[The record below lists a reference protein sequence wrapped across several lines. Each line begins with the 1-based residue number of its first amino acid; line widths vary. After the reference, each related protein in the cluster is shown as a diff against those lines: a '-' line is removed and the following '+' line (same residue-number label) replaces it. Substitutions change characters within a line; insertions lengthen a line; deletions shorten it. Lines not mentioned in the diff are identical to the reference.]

1 MIKKTARYLKI
12 EKSRNMSKKSNIM
25 SLSMDVD
32 IQEKLKIVAKKRNV
46 SVSKLIRDLADKY
59 INEEDNVDM
68 VILKVPKELRTQS
81 DALRAWIVQR
91 TDLVIKT
98 LTSIKE

>member
-1 MIKKTARYLKI
+1 
-12 EKSRNMSKKSNIM
+12 
-25 SLSMDVD
+25 MDVD
-32 IQEKLKIVAKKRNV
+32 IQEKLKVVAKKRNV

-59 INEEDNVDM
+59 INEEDNVDT
-68 VILKVPKELRTQS
+68 VILKVPKDLRTQPE
-81 DALRAWIVQR
+81 ALRTWMSQR

>member
-1 MIKKTARYLKI
+1 
-12 EKSRNMSKKSNIM
+12 MSKKANIM

-32 IQEKLKIVAKKRNV
+32 IQEKLKVVAKKRNV

-59 INEEDNVDM
+59 INEEDNVDT
-68 VILKVPKELRTQS
+68 VILKVPKDLRTQPE
-81 DALRAWIVQR
+81 ALRTWMSQR

>member
-1 MIKKTARYLKI
+1 
-12 EKSRNMSKKSNIM
+12 MSKKANIM

-32 IQEKLKIVAKKRNV
+32 IQEKLKTVAKKRNV

-59 INEEDNVDM
+59 INEEDNVDV
-68 VILKVPKELRTQS
+68 VILKVPKDMRTQPDS
-81 DALRAWIVQR
+81 LRIWLDQR
-91 TDLVIKT
+91 AELVIKT

>member
-1 MIKKTARYLKI
+1 
-12 EKSRNMSKKSNIM
+12 MSKKANIM

-32 IQEKLKIVAKKRNV
+32 IQEKLKVVAKKRNV

-59 INEEDNVDM
+59 INEEDNVDT
-68 VILKVPKELRTQS
+68 VILKVPKDLRTQP
-81 DALRAWIVQR
+81 DALRAWISQR